1 MQASSW
7 VSSQKFTTYSLP
19 QYTMKYEHWKTSL
32 QERILTRT
40 YNRGGATLLYNNW
53 WCANHKD
60 NTKLRKSAFYYT
72 FTREKPTCTT
82 TVTPGKVCCRETG
95 QDELYISDLP
105 HLYARA
111 SFLGNSVAR
120 HAVGAQLINFDCP
133 GSVFTTNIVFSFSFL
148 LLRMKQMS
156 ACLYFLLMLASL
168 ELFCASQCL

>member
-1 MQASSW
+1 MNIAKQACRNAYSPGPTGA
-7 VSSQKFTTYSLP
+7 VPRYCTTTDVQSQGS
-19 QYTMKYEHWKTSL
+19 
-32 QERILTRT
+32 
-40 YNRGGATLLYNNW
+40 
-53 WCANHKD
+53 

-133 GSVFTTNIVFSFSFL
+133 GSVYRACTVQSPETTSREAHFGDSYEKKS
-148 LLRMKQMS
+148 MS
-156 ACLYFLLMLASL
+156 YILCQQDEEMR
-168 ELFCASQCL
+168 